1 MSRGAKSLVISGDAD
16 SETRKMWIEIKTES
30 YRERPMRR
38 IYQIT
43 GWALLVAI
51 TVLSFVP
58 PNSRPETGA
67 PHSLEHLA
75 LFVPTGLAFALGY
88 APRYFLQLFAL
99 MIFTV
104 AVELGQMWVPGR
116 HARLSDFLIN
126 VLGLCLGVGLGF
138 LLGPTRSPHG
148 GS

>member
-1 MSRGAKSLVISGDAD
+1 
-16 SETRKMWIEIKTES
+16 
-30 YRERPMRR
+30 MRR

-43 GWALLVAI
+43 GWALLFVIA
-51 TVLSFVP
+51 VLSFVP
-58 PNSRPETGA
+58 PDSRPVTGGL
-67 PHSLEHLA
+67 HSLEHLA

-138 LLGPTRSPHG
+138 LLGPTRSPRREP
-148 GS
+148 SV

>member
-1 MSRGAKSLVISGDAD
+1 
-16 SETRKMWIEIKTES
+16 
-30 YRERPMRR
+30 MRR

-58 PNSRPETGA
+58 PNSRPDTGT

-88 APRYFLQLFAL
+88 APRYFFQLFAL
-99 MIFTV
+99 TTFTV
-104 AVELGQMWVPGR
+104 VVEVGQMWVPGR
-116 HARLSDFLIN
+116 HARLSDFLVN

-138 LLGPTRSPHG
+138 LLDPTRSPRREP
-148 GS
+148 SV

>member
-1 MSRGAKSLVISGDAD
+1 
-16 SETRKMWIEIKTES
+16 
-30 YRERPMRR
+30 
-38 IYQIT
+38 
-43 GWALLVAI
+43 
-51 TVLSFVP
+51 
-58 PNSRPETGA
+58 
-67 PHSLEHLA
+67 
-75 LFVPTGLAFALGY
+75 LAFALGY
-88 APRYFLQLFAL
+88 APRYFMQLFAL

>member
-1 MSRGAKSLVISGDAD
+1 
-16 SETRKMWIEIKTES
+16 
-30 YRERPMRR
+30 MRR

-58 PNSRPETGA
+58 PNSRPETCA
-67 PHSLEHLA
+67 LHSLEHLA